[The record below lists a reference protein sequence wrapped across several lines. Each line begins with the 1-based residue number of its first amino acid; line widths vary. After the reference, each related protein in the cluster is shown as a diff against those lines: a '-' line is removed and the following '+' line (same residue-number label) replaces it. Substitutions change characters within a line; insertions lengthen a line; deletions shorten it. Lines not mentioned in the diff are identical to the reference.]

1 MFSRIVS
8 GRSLLAAK
16 AVTTNTSIISRTL
29 KSDLKIKWLRPA
41 VVSCLDPKK
50 SGDRQP
56 TAEIDKSQ
64 VQLKFQLS
72 DELKK

>member
-16 AVTTNTSIISRTL
+16 AVTTNASIISRTL
-29 KSDLKIKWLRPA
+29 KSDLKIKWIRPA

-56 TAEIDKSQ
+56 TAEVDVSQ
-64 VQLKFQLS
+64 IHGKYQHS